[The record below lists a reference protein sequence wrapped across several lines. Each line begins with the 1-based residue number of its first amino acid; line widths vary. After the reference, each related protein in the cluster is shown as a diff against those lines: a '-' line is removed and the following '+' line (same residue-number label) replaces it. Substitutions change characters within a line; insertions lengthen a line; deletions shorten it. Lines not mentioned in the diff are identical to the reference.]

1 MDKIKKLELVIFD
14 MDGLL
19 IDSEKISIRA
29 WKNVIRKY
37 KININEEEFIKNVVD
52 SNIIYFKNS
61 LIKLFKDNETYL
73 SFIDDHNKEVF
84 KIAEIEGIK
93 VKIGANELIKYLLSN
108 KIKIALA
115 SSSFR
120 YKVNKYLNETKL
132 YDKFN
137 YIACGDDVDNVKPY
151 PDIYNK
157 ICNYF
162 EIDKNNIIILE
173 DSKNG
178 LLSAK
183 NSGIEKRFYIPDIF
197 YL

>member
-108 KIKIALA
+108 KIKIA
-115 SSSFR
+115 SS
-120 YKVNKYLNETKL
+120 
-132 YDKFN
+132 
-137 YIACGDDVDNVKPY
+137 
-151 PDIYNK
+151 K
-157 ICNYF
+157 IF
-162 EIDKNNIIILE
+162 VL
-173 DSKNG
+173 
-178 LLSAK
+178 
-183 NSGIEKRFYIPDIF
+183 
-197 YL
+197 